1 MNYMGTHPTHRY
13 TVSSRFGSVPFN
25 SVSVR
30 NQTCFP
36 VNEGNHLAFQ
46 RKNAKLD
53 FLGYGYRHLM
63 VMAMILLGEHFKF
76 VFHKVDTRHGQ
87 RSTAVIVEL

>member
-1 MNYMGTHPTHRY
+1 MNYMGTHSTHRY
-13 TVSSRFGSVPFN
+13 TVSSRFSSVPFN

-53 FLGYGYRHLM
+53 FFGLWLQTLDGDGDDLTWR
-63 VMAMILLGEHFKF
+63 AF
-76 VFHKVDTRHGQ
+76 
-87 RSTAVIVEL
+87 